1 MRKAF
6 LAAAVSSVAFI
17 SAGAGAQ
24 ESPAAA
30 PAGKSCMQWPA
41 AMTAAQTSS
50 PDAALVKV
58 MEGNLASQF
67 IQIVNEVPPVSD
79 VAGDHVA
86 LFYRPQ
92 SGQFMIVV
100 GQESC
105 ATHVLELPASVF
117 ERMVGRP
124 A

>member
-1 MRKAF
+1 MRNTFFAIALSSIA
-6 LAAAVSSVAFI
+6 LA
-17 SAGAGAQ
+17 SAGACAQ
-24 ESPAAA
+24 QGPVPTQAANT
-30 PAGKSCMQWPA
+30 CLQWPA

-50 PDAALVKV
+50 PDASLVKV

-79 VAGDHVA
+79 VSGDHVA

-92 SGQFMIVV
+92 VGQFMIVV
-100 GQESC
+100 GHEGC